1 MELDAEPSPFFAK
14 NGTEFVRIPFYDSLF
29 PSWLEGF
36 DLSSYL
42 EGIKRERE
50 NRIFIIVVIF
60 MMIYTTSNNFDL
72 I

>member
-14 NGTEFVRIPFYDSLF
+14 NGTKFVRIPFYDSLF

-50 NRIFIIVVIF
+50 RIEF
-60 MMIYTTSNNFDL
+60 L
-72 I
+72 